1 MEHMMLLVTYRMLP
15 GQRDAFLQEVAAAGI
30 LAKVQQED
38 GFERYD
44 YYLSAADPD
53 ELLIV
58 EEWDSEAQQQAP
70 VPAQDW
76 APGGSNQTEDAPKPV
91 TLSELQALGRKVALA
106 GHQDVLAKVLA
117 KYGASNL
124 SSVPEESR
132 AAALADLEA
141 ANG

>member
-58 EEWDSEAQQQAP
+58 EEWDSEAQQQAH
-70 VPAQDW
+70 VNTNHMAQLR
-76 APGGSNQTEDAPKPV
+76 ASRRSMSLPPRCSALPKR
-91 TLSELQALGRKVALA
+91 LSTRG
-106 GHQDVLAKVLA
+106 
-117 KYGASNL
+117 
-124 SSVPEESR
+124 
-132 AAALADLEA
+132 
-141 ANG
+141 

>member
-15 GQRDAFLQEVAAAGI
+15 GQRDAFLQKVAAAGI

-58 EEWDSEAQQQAP
+58 EEWDSEAQQQAH
-70 VPAQDW
+70 VNTDHMAQLR
-76 APGGSNQTEDAPKPV
+76 AIKEKY
-91 TLSELQALGRKVALA
+91 VASTA
-106 GHQDVLAKVLA
+106 MQRIAK
-117 KYGASNL
+117 
-124 SSVPEESR
+124 
-132 AAALADLEA
+132 AD
-141 ANG
+141 

>member
-53 ELLIV
+53 RPHGPAPRHQG
-58 EEWDSEAQQQAP
+58 EACCFHR
-70 VPAQDW
+70 
-76 APGGSNQTEDAPKPV
+76 DAAHYQSR
-91 TLSELQALGRKVALA
+91 LSTRG
-106 GHQDVLAKVLA
+106 
-117 KYGASNL
+117 
-124 SSVPEESR
+124 
-132 AAALADLEA
+132 
-141 ANG
+141 

>member
-58 EEWDSEAQQQAP
+58 EEWDSEAQQQAH
-70 VPAQDW
+70 VNTDHMAQLRAIKEKYVASTAPAGCGCFFQRRERN
-76 APGGSNQTEDAPKPV
+76 AQPLTPPSATPR
-91 TLSELQALGRKVALA
+91 TM
-106 GHQDVLAKVLA
+106 
-117 KYGASNL
+117 NL
-124 SSVPEESR
+124 DSSR
-132 AAALADLEA
+132 
-141 ANG
+141 

>member
-30 LAKVQQED
+30 LTKVQQED

-58 EEWDSEAQQQAP
+58 EEWDSEAQQQASS
-70 VPAQDW
+70 
-76 APGGSNQTEDAPKPV
+76 APSRRSMLLPPRCSALPKP
-91 TLSELQALGRKVALA
+91 TEHERIEKHPRPA
-106 GHQDVLAKVLA
+106 GCGCFFQRRERNAQPLTPPSATPRTM
-117 KYGASNL
+117 NL
-124 SSVPEESR
+124 DSSR
-132 AAALADLEA
+132 
-141 ANG
+141 

>member
-58 EEWDSEAQQQAP
+58 EEWDSEAQQQAY
-70 VPAQDW
+70 
-76 APGGSNQTEDAPKPV
+76 
-91 TLSELQALGRKVALA
+91 RLA
-106 GHQDVLAKVLA
+106 EQIRWDGCFYRHDIG
-117 KYGASNL
+117 Y
-124 SSVPEESR
+124 R
-132 AAALADLEA
+132 AIARER
-141 ANG
+141 GEG

>member
-53 ELLIV
+53 ELL
-58 EEWDSEAQQQAP
+58 EEI
-70 VPAQDW
+70 
-76 APGGSNQTEDAPKPV
+76 
-91 TLSELQALGRKVALA
+91 TLELDGCSKEQLLTLR
-106 GHQDVLAKVLA
+106 QI
-117 KYGASNL
+117 L
-124 SSVPEESR
+124 SSSKE
-132 AAALADLEA
+132 AIQKYLER
-141 ANG
+141 

>member
-30 LAKVQQED
+30 LTKD

-58 EEWDSEAQQQAP
+58 EEWDSEAQQQAH
-70 VPAQDW
+70 VNTDHMAQLR
-76 APGGSNQTEDAPKPV
+76 AIKEKH
-91 TLSELQALGRKVALA
+91 VASTA
-106 GHQDVLAKVLA
+106 MQRIAK
-117 KYGASNL
+117 
-124 SSVPEESR
+124 
-132 AAALADLEA
+132 AD
-141 ANG
+141 

>member
-58 EEWDSEAQQQAP
+58 EEWDSEAQQQAH
-70 VPAQDW
+70 VNTDHMAQLRAIKEKHVASTAMQRIAKADW
-76 APGGSNQTEDAPKPV
+76 PPGPSAPRRPRCCRPGC
-91 TLSELQALGRKVALA
+91 R
-106 GHQDVLAKVLA
+106 
-117 KYGASNL
+117 
-124 SSVPEESR
+124 
-132 AAALADLEA
+132 
-141 ANG
+141 

>member
-58 EEWDSEAQQQAP
+58 EEWDSEAQQQAH
-70 VPAQDW
+70 VNTDHMAQLR
-76 APGGSNQTEDAPKPV
+76 AIKESMSLPPRCSALPKP
-91 TLSELQALGRKVALA
+91 TEHERIEKHPRPA
-106 GHQDVLAKVLA
+106 GCGCFFQRRERNAQPLTPPSATPRTM
-117 KYGASNL
+117 NL
-124 SSVPEESR
+124 DSSR
-132 AAALADLEA
+132 
-141 ANG
+141 

>member
-15 GQRDAFLQEVAAAGI
+15 GQRDAFLQEVAARLSI

-58 EEWDSEAQQQAP
+58 EEWDSEAQQQAH
-70 VPAQDW
+70 VNTDHMAQLR
-76 APGGSNQTEDAPKPV
+76 AIKEKYV
-91 TLSELQALGRKVALA
+91 TSTAMQRI
-106 GHQDVLAKVLA
+106 AK
-117 KYGASNL
+117 
-124 SSVPEESR
+124 
-132 AAALADLEA
+132 AD
-141 ANG
+141 

>member
-58 EEWDSEAQQQAP
+58 EEWDSEAPAAGPREHRPHGPAP
-70 VPAQDW
+70 RHQGEVCRFHR
-76 APGGSNQTEDAPKPV
+76 DAAHCQSR
-91 TLSELQALGRKVALA
+91 LSTRG
-106 GHQDVLAKVLA
+106 
-117 KYGASNL
+117 
-124 SSVPEESR
+124 
-132 AAALADLEA
+132 
-141 ANG
+141 

>member
-58 EEWDSEAQQQAP
+58 EEWDSEAQQQAH
-70 VPAQDW
+70 VNTDHMGPAPRHQGE
-76 APGGSNQTEDAPKPV
+76 ARRFHRDAAHCQSR
-91 TLSELQALGRKVALA
+91 LSTR
-106 GHQDVLAKVLA
+106 
-117 KYGASNL
+117 
-124 SSVPEESR
+124 R
-132 AAALADLEA
+132 
-141 ANG
+141 

>member
-58 EEWDSEAQQQAP
+58 GGVGLRS
-70 VPAQDW
+70 PA
-76 APGGSNQTEDAPKPV
+76 
-91 TLSELQALGRKVALA
+91 A
-106 GHQDVLAKVLA
+106 GP
-117 KYGASNL
+117 S
-124 SSVPEESR
+124 PP
-132 AAALADLEA
+132 
-141 ANG
+141 